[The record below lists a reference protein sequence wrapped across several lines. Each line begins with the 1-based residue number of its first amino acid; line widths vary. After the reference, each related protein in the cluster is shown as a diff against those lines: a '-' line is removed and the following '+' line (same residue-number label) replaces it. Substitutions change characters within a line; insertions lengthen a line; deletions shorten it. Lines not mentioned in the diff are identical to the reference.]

1 MSAVRWIRIPGGFL
15 YQVAVDNRA
24 TTRIEGDD
32 VPVRTVTRGWGAPVL
47 ARIRDVVEDTSDL
60 AKRAVTRAGTGDPGN
75 EWTGDAW
82 DRLSGETWEEI
93 AGGAA
98 RRIRV
103 PGGYLYQVA
112 VTGSSTCSSDDEPDA
127 STAHEGWTHPAFVPR
142 VDADRD
148 YFGSQL
154 DAEWAERAMAAKA
167 RDPR

>member
-1 MSAVRWIRIPGGFL
+1 MSAVRWLRIPGGIL

-47 ARIRDVVEDTSDL
+47 ARIRDLVEDTSDP
-60 AKRAVTRAGTGDPGN
+60 AKRAVVPHGAGESSGGG
-75 EWTGDAW
+75 TGDAW

-93 AGGAA
+93 ASGAA

-112 VTGSSTCSSDDEPDA
+112 VAGSSTCSSDDEPDA
-127 STAHEGWTHPAFVPR
+127 STAHDGWTHPAFVPR

-148 YFGSQL
+148 YFGNQL

>member
-1 MSAVRWIRIPGGFL
+1 MSAVRWLRIPGGIL
-15 YQVAVDNRA
+15 YQVAVNNRT

-47 ARIRDVVEDTSDL
+47 ARIRDLAEDTSDL
-60 AKRAVTRAGTGDPGN
+60 TKRAVVPRGTGEPGSD
-75 EWTGDAW
+75 ETGDAW
-82 DRLSGETWEEI
+82 SRLSGETWEEI
-93 AGGAA
+93 ASGAA

-127 STAHEGWTHPAFVPR
+127 STAHEGWTHPAFVSR

-148 YFGSQL
+148 YFGNQL

-167 RDPR
+167 RDSR